1 MSTAEIERL
10 MGCFKLLDSPLTQ
23 ARTPSTVSKL
33 ISIYKD
39 AADVD
44 SFDFPMATLIWKH
57 LEAMWSGR
65 QVTQANPL
73 RKYVYFANP
82 PMLTTPGKKCV
93 NSFEEILPARKLRQA
108 RKAKIRDK
116 IAKNIDRLDVPVD
129 ELIEAL
135 EDEEEIEED
144 EAKEGVQE
152 QQVPLVVLEHN
163 DAVDDL
169 VDIM

>member
-1 MSTAEIERL
+1 M
-10 MGCFKLLDSPLTQ
+10 
-23 ARTPSTVSKL
+23 
-33 ISIYKD
+33 
-39 AADVD
+39 
-44 SFDFPMATLIWKH
+44 
-57 LEAMWSGR
+57 
-65 QVTQANPL
+65 
-73 RKYVYFANP
+73 
-82 PMLTTPGKKCV
+82 
-93 NSFEEILPARKLRQA
+93 RQA

-144 EAKEGVQE
+144 EAEEGVQE